1 MANLPTYG
9 RNEAAVTAREAQ
21 VALADFDDGMNLV
34 ASNAPG
40 IGIST
45 GIVHGPYPRT
55 WTELDQHVA
64 ARDPQGIQHIG
75 GIGIEDGNEGVYYP
89 VQAIQGIQVPDGT
102 GGTDNTDTLSYIE
115 ALAQAAPGV
124 GFGALNADP
133 INRTDVTIEIGDHAW
148 GTNTVA

>member
-1 MANLPTYG
+1 MTNLATYG

-21 VALADFDDGMNLV
+21 VALADFDDGCNLP

-45 GIVHGPYPRT
+45 DVVNPT
-55 WTELDQHVA
+55 LDNWTVEDQHEA

-75 GIGIEDGNEGVYYP
+75 GLGIEDGNADVYYP
-89 VQAIQGIQVPDGT
+89 VQAVQGADI
-102 GGTDNTDTLSYIE
+102 NDTLSFIV

-124 GFGALNADP
+124 GFGAANADP
-133 INRTDVTIEIGDHAW
+133 VNRGTTTIEIGDRAW